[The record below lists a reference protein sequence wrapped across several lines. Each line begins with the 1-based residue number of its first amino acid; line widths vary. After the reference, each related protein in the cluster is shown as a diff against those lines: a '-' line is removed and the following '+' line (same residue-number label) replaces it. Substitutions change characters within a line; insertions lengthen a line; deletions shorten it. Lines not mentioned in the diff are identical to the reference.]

1 MDGRGPMMDT
11 SSTMESYED
20 PESDDEDMEELEA
33 LLYSQIHY
41 SDSQDVSIVK
51 NDSLNIN
58 EVDSSVADDFNVTIR
73 NELNKDDEEG
83 EVGDGGYVTSGGD
96 SGCGTSRP
104 CSAISEHV
112 VGLKETMDEKSDSED
127 EDEVLDSRYTATH
140 LRSGSSVV
148 SNPFFQS
155 DDSDSE
161 TDDDGIIVLP
171 KREKTPPELICL
183 DSNSPVPNLSSTIVI
198 SDNSSDEDHDSIK
211 TRKRKKQ
218 DDSVLEMREEKE
230 EKKNKNSKLNIGKML
245 KKSKVGKDHYHADYG
260 SDDSELEIL
269 SDLEDAGLELDE
281 SGLTLNLLGQY
292 KAAQKKKVSEIFEE
306 EVIKSKNA
314 PSVELPDSWTKEMDV
329 FYNEIDEKYLDIELE
344 DIFAEMP
351 SNSQW
356 PIDRSDVYSG
366 GRQRPRYFQ
375 GKRCNNCNQVGH
387 LVRDC
392 PDPIKIPRCPMCGIP
407 GHAETRCPN
416 RSCLRCGQPGFG
428 FLESCM
434 HCRRLNDV
442 ECNECGYYGHVARDC
457 PDLWRRFHA
466 TTTGSKVI
474 PPSDGTAE
482 KPDKDCWCCNCGK
495 KGHMRDECR
504 SYSYSKYPPSTLRV
518 VSYRQPKISEFPEDM
533 PSQSKK
539 ARREEK
545 LLKRKEKKNLLKRN
559 KTCPNSPAVLT
570 PGFISEPASPGEEDV
585 RENAFPT
592 TLLVEKAVKKLGKM
606 NKKNRKEKKRI
617 LEDLHGGKSKK
628 EVLAEFLNSSQ
639 FGRED
644 FEVGKMDK
652 KKQKKVK
659 GVKRLIE
666 ACNKHKKFREEQMKE
681 WKETRGFGRKE
692 PKDFP
697 RNGDKKTSRAAMIP
711 TDLKAACKFLKKEAQ
726 KYSNANISVMGRKL
740 KKDLKQEIFGL
751 RNLHTA
757 ALLKKVERK
766 RLADLVL
773 ELRNST

>member
-1 MDGRGPMMDT
+1 VTDGRGPILDT
-11 SSTMESYED
+11 CSTMESYED
-20 PESDDEDMEELEA
+20 PESDEDMEELEA

-41 SDSQDVSIVK
+41 SDTQDLSMER
-51 NDSLNIN
+51 NDALNVL
-58 EVDSSVADDFNVTIR
+58 EVDSVGDVSNDKS
-73 NELNKDDEEG
+73 EGDEKG
-83 EVGDGGYVTSGGD
+83 KMGDGGYVTPGGD

-104 CSAISEHV
+104 CSAFSEHV
-112 VGLKETMDEKSDSED
+112 MGLKETMDDKSED
-127 EDEVLDSRYTATH
+127 EDELLDSRYAAAH
-140 LRSGSSVV
+140 SKSVV

-171 KREKTPPELICL
+171 KREKTPPEIICL
-183 DSNSPVPNLSSTIVI
+183 DSNSCSPVPNLSSTIII
-198 SDNSSDEDHDSIK
+198 SDNSGDEVHDGINS
-211 TRKRKKQ
+211 RKKRNQ
-218 DDSVLEMREEKE
+218 DNSVLELTEENHK
-230 EKKNKNSKLNIGKML
+230 KKNKNSKLNIGKML
-245 KKSKVGKDHYHADYG
+245 KKSKGKNDHYQADYG

-269 SDLEDAGLELDE
+269 SDIEDAGLDLDE

-329 FYNEIDEKYLDIELE
+329 FYNEVDEKYLDIELE

-351 SNSQW
+351 LNSQW

-392 PDPIKIPRCPMCGIP
+392 PEPIKIPRCPMCGTP

-442 ECNECGYYGHVARDC
+442 ECTECGYYGHVARDC
-457 PDLWRRFHA
+457 PDLWRRYHA

-474 PPSDGTAE
+474 TPSSGAAE
-482 KPDKDCWCCNCGK
+482 KPDKECWCCNCGK
-495 KGHMRDECR
+495 KGHMRDDCR

-533 PSQSKK
+533 PTQSKK

-559 KTCPNSPAVLT
+559 KTCPNSPVVLT
-570 PGFISEPASPGEEDV
+570 PGFISEPASPGEEEDV
-585 RENAFPT
+585 RDNAFPT
-592 TLLVEKAVKKLGKM
+592 TLLVEKAVKKLGKI
-606 NKKNRKEKKRI
+606 NKKNGRQKKRI
-617 LEDLHGGKSKK
+617 MEDLQGGKSKK

-644 FEVGKMDK
+644 FEVGRMDK
-652 KKQKKVK
+652 KKQKKAK

-666 ACNKHKKFREEQMKE
+666 ACNKHKNFREEQMKE
-681 WKETRGFGRKE
+681 WKEMRGFGRKE

-726 KYSNANISVMGRKL
+726 KYTNANISVMGKKL

-773 ELRNST
+773 ELRNCT